1 MSRLAQLGR
10 APRAALEFTNIL
22 LTTSD
27 AEIGCTPR
35 DLVWSHRKTSL
46 YRYRSANRRHPIPIL
61 LVFALI
67 NRPEIFDLRPG
78 QSLVEDLLAAGFD
91 VYLLDWGELD
101 EEDGEMGLAEFVC
114 DELHW
119 AVRETLYSSGQEELT
134 LVGWCIG
141 GTLVTM
147 YLGLEDED
155 GHVSPVRNAM
165 LLTTPIEA
173 GGTLYLKWV
182 GGKEFDVDF
191 IADNF
196 TVVPGG
202 GIDLANKLMK
212 PVKNLSTTYRQLWE
226 KVLAGEADRV
236 GYQSMAKWVAAN
248 PPFPSKAFREWVTW
262 IYKENRLAPGK
273 VELRGRRVDLRRIDQ
288 NLLVVT
294 AGSDHI
300 TPREGTEP
308 VLDLVSS
315 EDVTHLAR
323 PGGHIG
329 LVAGSKAKRELWPSL
344 VSWLEERSA
353 A

>member
-1 MSRLAQLGR
+1 MNRLAQLGR
-10 APRAALEFTNIL
+10 VPRAAVEFTNIL
-22 LTTSD
+22 LTTAD
-27 AEIGCTPR
+27 AEIGATPR

-46 YRYRSANRRHPIPIL
+46 YRYRSEQRRHPIPIL

-101 EEDGEMGLAEFVC
+101 EEDGDMGLADFVC

-119 AVRETLYSSGQEELT
+119 AVRETLYDSEQEELS

-141 GTLVTM
+141 GTLVAM
-147 YLGLEDED
+147 YLGLEAED
-155 GHVSPVRNAM
+155 GEGSPVRNAM
-165 LLTTPIEA
+165 LLTTPIET
-173 GGTLYLKWV
+173 GDSLYLRWV
-182 GGKEFDVDF
+182 GGDHFDVDF
-191 IADNF
+191 IADSY
-196 TVVPGG
+196 TVIPGA
-202 GIDLANKLMK
+202 GIDIANKLMK

-226 KVLAGEADRV
+226 KVLAGEADRAS
-236 GYQSMAKWVAAN
+236 YQAMAKWVAAN
-248 PPFPSKAFREWVTW
+248 PPFPSQAFREWITW
-262 IYKENRLAPGK
+262 IYKENRLARGE
-273 VELRGRRVDLRRIDQ
+273 VFLRGRRVDLAGIDQ

-300 TPREGTEP
+300 APREGTEP
-308 VLDLVSS
+308 LLDLVSS
-315 EDVTHLAR
+315 EDATHLAR

-329 LVAGSKAKRELWPSL
+329 LVAGSRAKRELWPSL
-344 VSWLEERSA
+344 VNWLEERSA

>member
-10 APRAALEFTNIL
+10 APRAAVEFTNIL

-27 AEIGCTPR
+27 AQIGCTPR

-46 YRYRSANRRHPIPIL
+46 YRYRSDDRRHPIPLL

-78 QSLVEDLLAAGFD
+78 NSLVEELLAEGFD

-119 AVRETLYSSGQEELT
+119 AIRETLFDSGEEELT

-141 GTLVTM
+141 GTLVSM
-147 YLGLEDED
+147 YLGLEPESEPS
-155 GHVSPVRNAM
+155 SPVRNAM
-165 LLTTPIEA
+165 LLTTPIET
-173 GGTLYLKWV
+173 GNSLYLKWV
-182 GGKEFDVDF
+182 GGEHFDVDL
-191 IADNF
+191 IADSF
-196 TVVPGG
+196 TVIPGS
-202 GIDLANKLMK
+202 GIDWANKMMK
-212 PVKNLSTTYRQLWE
+212 PVKNFSTTYRSLWE
-226 KVLAGEADRV
+226 KTLAGEADRE
-236 GYQSMAKWVAAN
+236 GYQTMAKWVAAN
-248 PPFPSKAFREWVTW
+248 PPFPSRAFREWITW
-262 IYKENRLAPGK
+262 IYKENRLAEGTL
-273 VELRGRRVDLRRIDQ
+273 ELRGRRVDLHNIEQ

-294 AGSDHI
+294 AGADHI
-300 TPREGTEP
+300 APPEGTEP
-308 VLDLVSS
+308 ILDLVSS

-329 LVAGSKAKRELWPSL
+329 LVAGSKAKSEIWPVL
-344 VSWLEERSA
+344 TEWLAERSGT
-353 A
+353 